1 MTLILILSF
10 FIILN
15 SVLFYKH
22 KLLAKI
28 NNIYDIPDHRRKI
41 HKLPTPLIGGVII
54 YINIIF
60 FLI

>member
-28 NNIYDIPDHRRKI
+28 NNIYDIQTTEEKFI
-41 HKLPTPLIGGVII
+41 NYQPLLLEV
-54 YINIIF
+54 
-60 FLI
+60 